1 MSSGSLR
8 LTIAATLLTLGI
20 IFASAG
26 ALAIWWGTNG
36 IVINDLAF
44 HISANTPAEM
54 VNNGIILLVVGVVS
68 LVFFVVLF
76 IVKKDFL
83 RFSDSKF

>member
-8 LTIAATLLTLGI
+8 LTVEVTMLSLGV

-36 IVINDLAF
+36 IVVNEFAF
-44 HISANTPAEM
+44 HVGASTPAEM
-54 VNNGIILLVVGVVS
+54 INNGTVLLAVGAAT
-68 LVFFVVLF
+68 LITFVGLF

-83 RFSDSKF
+83 KFSDAKF